1 MRGSDP
7 FAEVDTVSGQSEETL
22 LADML
27 NRGSAEQCT
36 YFEEEKKEKT
46 MACENVALGQRN

>member
-7 FAEVDTVSGQSEETL
+7 FAEVDMVSGQSEETL
-22 LADML
+22 LANML

-46 MACENVALGQRN
+46 MACEKVALGQGN